1 MDNEEKLRLKR
12 EENEKLDA
20 EGDRLFFVRLGRVAV
35 ATSLLTPLVVLPGFA
50 AWRAVEEYS
59 QTFGE
64 KPFFWKS
71 YGWLL
76 LSDLYAVGAF
86 GILFVLIYLVGGT
99 RGLKLCW
106 IWNATSGEDSKPDP
120 DFWLYAL
127 AAFIGTFLP
136 YALFVGAGM
145 ACCAFYHFLIK

>member
-1 MDNEEKLRLKR
+1 MTNEEELRLKR
-12 EENEKLDA
+12 EEEEKLDA

-35 ATSLLTPLVVLPGFA
+35 ATSGLTPLVVLPGFA
-50 AWRAVEEYS
+50 AWRAVEEFS

-64 KPFFWKS
+64 KPFFLKN

-106 IWNATSGEDSKPDP
+106 IWKTASGEDSKPGP
-120 DFWLYAL
+120 DFWLIAL
-127 AAFIGTFLP
+127 ATFIGTFFP
-136 YALFVGAGM
+136 YAFFVGTGM
-145 ACCAFYHFLIK
+145 ACRAFYHLVIK